1 MPQDTLPWRWHRR
14 WHGHSSHIE
23 DQGGVPGP
31 RDVHVFYR
39 ALAEGQR
46 HCGGTVQ
53 LYALGAPV
61 GGEFRLLLLSG
72 QRGLIRYLK
81 EWL

>member
-39 ALAEGQR
+39 ALAEGKR
-46 HCGGTVQ
+46 HSRGTVHREEGAS
-53 LYALGAPV
+53 LKFDRLGA
-61 GGEFRLLLLSG
+61 
-72 QRGLIRYLK
+72 
-81 EWL
+81 